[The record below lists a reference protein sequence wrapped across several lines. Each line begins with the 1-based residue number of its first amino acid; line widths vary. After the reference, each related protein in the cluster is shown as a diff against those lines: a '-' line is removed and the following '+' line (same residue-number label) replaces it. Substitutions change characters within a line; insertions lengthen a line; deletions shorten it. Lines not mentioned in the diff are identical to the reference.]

1 MRNKSRDAYLII
13 TTVFFTLMITVVLYN
28 MFLNTGEIKKFN
40 EVREI
45 LKNEY
50 YVALDQNKLVD
61 DALNGMV
68 DAIGDKYTDY
78 LTKAEWDERK
88 KDFAGEYTGIGVSFD
103 TNAKGDVFIAEI
115 YEASPAQKA
124 GLKVGDILK
133 VFEGIKLTKESD
145 VEQMFADFTG
155 DSITMK
161 LYRPSTKAL
170 FVKTVQKETIV
181 EINATSK
188 VIDNEIGYIK
198 LESFDDD
205 IAKDFKALYSKLAAK
220 EIKGLIIDVRDNFGG
235 SLNQVVEI
243 CDFLLPKCTIVSV
256 QGQRTEK
263 EYYYSDET
271 GISIPITV
279 LVNKNSASA
288 SEVLAGALK
297 DNKRAT
303 LVGNK
308 TFGKGLVQ
316 NSTEFDDGSAIYYTE
331 ARYFTPSGICIHGI
345 GIEPDIKVSL
355 AKKYD
360 KYYVSSIPT
369 ADDLQLKAAIKDVKG
384 KIK

>member
-13 TTVFFTLMITVVLYN
+13 TTVFCTLLMTVIIYN
-28 MFLNTGEIKKFN
+28 LFINTGEIKKFN
-40 EVREI
+40 EVRDI

-103 TNAKGDVFIAEI
+103 RNAKEDIYIAEI
-115 YEASPAQKA
+115 YDASPAQKA
-124 GLKVGDILK
+124 GLKVGDVLK
-133 VFEGIKLTKESD
+133 EFEGVKLTKDSD
-145 VEQMFADFTG
+145 VEQMFVNHTD

-170 FVKTVQKETIV
+170 FVKTIQKETIV
-181 EINATSK
+181 EINATSN
-188 VIDNEIGYIK
+188 VIDKEIGYIK

-205 IAKDFKALYSKLAAK
+205 IAKDFKKQYDKLAAK
-220 EIKGLIIDVRDNFGG
+220 GIKGLIIDVRDNFGG

-243 CDFLLPKCTIVSV
+243 CDFLLPNCTIVSV
-256 QGQRTEK
+256 QGQSKEK
-263 EYYYSDET
+263 EYYYSDEN
-271 GISIPITV
+271 GITIPITV
-279 LVNKNSASA
+279 LINKNSASA
-288 SEVLAGALK
+288 SEVLAGALH
-297 DNKRAT
+297 DNHRAT

-308 TFGKGLVQ
+308 TYGKGSVQ

-355 AKKYD
+355 DKKFD
-360 KYYVSSIPT
+360 KYYVSSIPK
-369 ADDLQLKAAIKDVKG
+369 ADDLQLKAAIKELKG
-384 KIK
+384 KIT